1 MNNFIYKNIEMKKY
15 LIMLMCMMSS
25 MLVHAQLMP
34 NLGGQRAGTSAF
46 NFLKLNFN
54 PRATAMAGASAAMP
68 GDAYAAAAN
77 PAALIDIKELSFALS
92 SQQYY
97 AGANTSYLAAVLP
110 TKHYS
115 AWAFQLQSYRTDAM
129 EKRTEFQP
137 YGTGEYFYGQN
148 LALGVSYSKILSD
161 YFSYGISAKYVYEG
175 IDNYSAHTGVVDLG
189 FLYKTDF
196 KDLKFAVLLS
206 NFGINTK
213 IDGET
218 NTLVAFNNS
227 TEDINAYAAPTLFK
241 MGVSLVPYKS
251 GRNQLLVAAELQ
263 HPNDNSENIRLGL
276 EYSWMDLFFVR
287 AGYKLGLKDQS
298 TPTFGAGI
306 RTHFGRYPLNI
317 IYAADP
323 HPNLGFAQQIGVA
336 ITLTK
341 EKR

>member
-1 MNNFIYKNIEMKKY
+1 M
-15 LIMLMCMMSS
+15 
-25 MLVHAQLMP
+25 
-34 NLGGQRAGTSAF
+34 
-46 NFLKLNFN
+46 
-54 PRATAMAGASAAMP
+54 
-68 GDAYAAAAN
+68 
-77 PAALIDIKELSFALS
+77 
-92 SQQYY
+92 
-97 AGANTSYLAAVLP
+97 
-110 TKHYS
+110 
-115 AWAFQLQSYRTDAM
+115 
-129 EKRTEFQP
+129 
-137 YGTGEYFYGQN
+137 
-148 LALGVSYSKILSD
+148 
-161 YFSYGISAKYVYEG
+161 YEG
-175 IDNYSAHTGVVDLG
+175 IDNYSAHSGVVDLG

-276 EYSWMDLFFVR
+276 EYSWMDMFFVR
-287 AGYKLGLKDQS
+287 AGYKLGLKDQT

-306 RTHFGRYPLNI
+306 RSHFGRYPLNI
-317 IYAADP
+317 TYAADP

-341 EKR
+341 ETR